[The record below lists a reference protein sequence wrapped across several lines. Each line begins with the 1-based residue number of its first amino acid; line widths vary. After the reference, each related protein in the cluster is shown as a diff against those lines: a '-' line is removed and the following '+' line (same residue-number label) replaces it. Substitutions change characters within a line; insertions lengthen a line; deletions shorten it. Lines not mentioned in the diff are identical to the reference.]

1 MKYLMLPMAA
11 TLCILFGC
19 TPNHDHAA
27 DGGHDHDAAGNHIDA
42 PETPLDPLA
51 FTVYT
56 ENTELF
62 VEFKPLIKG
71 EESRFAAHFTSL
83 GEEFKAIGEGQV
95 TLSLIGAGDS
105 QSVTANEPEVPG
117 IFRLRMVPNQ
127 VGSADLVFRVV
138 TPAYTDTITIEGI
151 RVFADK
157 TEALRDYS
165 PAEGGGGEEITY
177 LKEQAWK
184 VEFAN
189 VPVQL
194 QPFNEVIKTSGQ
206 ILPAPGDEATLSA
219 EISGIVSFA
228 SGNYLIGSEVRSGTT
243 LFNVKANQVVQ
254 SDAGAALEQAE
265 NKLAAAEKN
274 YQRAKELVV
283 DKIISER
290 EFLAAELQRE
300 NAKSDVAKA
309 SVSRNFNQNRQRVAS
324 PIRGFLKQVLVQ
336 EGEYVI
342 AGQPLATVAQNKRLL
357 LRVDVPQKHFS
368 KIESFASANFIAP
381 GGDDVYSTRK
391 LGGKPVS
398 FGKSAI
404 AGSPFVP
411 LYFEMDN
418 VGTFI
423 PGSVVEVFLLSDPH
437 AALVIPTSA
446 LLENMGIFYAYVQT
460 EGESFEKRELRL
472 GASDGEMV
480 EVISGVVAGE
490 RVVSKGGY
498 QIKLSTASGT
508 LPAHGHEH

>member
-157 TEALRDYS
+157 TEALRDYP

-228 SGNYLIGSEVRSGTT
+228 NGNYLIGSEVRSGTT

-309 SVSRNFNQNRQRVAS
+309 SAGILTRTVSGL
-324 PIRGFLKQVLVQ
+324 P
-336 EGEYVI
+336 
-342 AGQPLATVAQNKRLL
+342 PL
-357 LRVDVPQKHFS
+357 
-368 KIESFASANFIAP
+368 
-381 GGDDVYSTRK
+381 
-391 LGGKPVS
+391 
-398 FGKSAI
+398 
-404 AGSPFVP
+404 
-411 LYFEMDN
+411 
-418 VGTFI
+418 
-423 PGSVVEVFLLSDPH
+423 SVVF
-437 AALVIPTSA
+437 
-446 LLENMGIFYAYVQT
+446 
-460 EGESFEKRELRL
+460 
-472 GASDGEMV
+472 
-480 EVISGVVAGE
+480 
-490 RVVSKGGY
+490 
-498 QIKLSTASGT
+498 
-508 LPAHGHEH
+508 

>member
-1 MKYLMLPMAA
+1 
-11 TLCILFGC
+11 
-19 TPNHDHAA
+19 
-27 DGGHDHDAAGNHIDA
+27 
-42 PETPLDPLA
+42 
-51 FTVYT
+51 
-56 ENTELF
+56 
-62 VEFKPLIKG
+62 
-71 EESRFAAHFTSL
+71 
-83 GEEFKAIGEGQV
+83 
-95 TLSLIGAGDS
+95 
-105 QSVTANEPEVPG
+105 
-117 IFRLRMVPNQ
+117 
-127 VGSADLVFRVV
+127 
-138 TPAYTDTITIEGI
+138 
-151 RVFADK
+151 
-157 TEALRDYS
+157 
-165 PAEGGGGEEITY
+165 
-177 LKEQAWK
+177 
-184 VEFAN
+184 
-189 VPVQL
+189 
-194 QPFNEVIKTSGQ
+194 
-206 ILPAPGDEATLSA
+206 
-219 EISGIVSFA
+219 
-228 SGNYLIGSEVRSGTT
+228 
-243 LFNVKANQVVQ
+243 
-254 SDAGAALEQAE
+254 
-265 NKLAAAEKN
+265 
-274 YQRAKELVV
+274 
-283 DKIISER
+283 
-290 EFLAAELQRE
+290 
-300 NAKSDVAKA
+300 
-309 SVSRNFNQNRQRVAS
+309 
-324 PIRGFLKQVLVQ
+324 LKQVLVQ